1 MFDAEFFPTP
11 AWVVQKM
18 FDPYLELVDK
28 RYTRGEKLRTILEPS
43 AGKGDILDWII
54 KQYGASLSDAIGFY
68 QRGYSGPRLEAIE
81 QNPDLVAVLQKKE
94 YRVVATD
101 FLTYTPEIPPDLIL
115 MNPPFS
121 AGARHLLHAWE
132 ILNGGDVVCLLNAET
147 IRNPFSE
154 ERRLLG
160 RVIKDAAGTIEFLGQ
175 AFQGSERSTSVEIAM
190 VRMHKP
196 KSDDSISFEFTP
208 PAGESDEMP
217 KLEVGS
223 TGSELIKPDQ
233 VGAFIRCYDKAK
245 ESFVNYIQARDQLD
259 FYCRGITKA
268 RGSDIADEAR
278 ASSGGGNPSGA
289 YDNFRDGLRLQFWTY
304 ILETIGIEKLLT
316 SKLRQKFSQ
325 FIEQQSAMALTKEN
339 ISNVVQT
346 LILNSD
352 GIMKQAVVT
361 VFDMFTKYHKD
372 NRIHPEGWK
381 TNGKWQ
387 ANKKVIIPNF
397 VEYDYGKF
405 HYRYGRYSEYDDID
419 KAMCYLAGKRFEDI
433 LTIKDAI
440 NPLEKDSESE
450 FFKMRYFQKGTMH
463 LTFKDESLWAKFN
476 QVAVDGRNWL
486 PDLTECENV

>member
-11 AWVVQKM
+11 AWVVRKM
-18 FDPYLELVDK
+18 FKPYFEATEDGS
-28 RYTRGEKLRTILEPS
+28 TRGEMLRTILEPS
-43 AGKGDILDWII
+43 AGKGDILDWIL
-54 KQYGASLSDAIGFY
+54 KQYGAGLSDGVGFY
-68 QRGYSGPRLEAIE
+68 QHGYNGPRLEAIE
-81 QNPDLVAVLQKKE
+81 QNPDLVAILQKKE

-101 FLTYTPEIPPDLIL
+101 FLTYVPEIAPDLIL

-147 IRNPFSE
+147 IHNPFSE
-154 ERRLLG
+154 ERRLLA
-160 RVIKDAAGTIEFLGQ
+160 RVIEDASGTVDFLGD
-175 AFQGSERSTSVEIAM
+175 AFRDAERATNVEIAL
-190 VRMHKP
+190 VRLHKP
-196 KSDDSISFEFTP
+196 VNNNGISFEFTP
-208 PAGESDEMP
+208 PSGESDEMP
-217 KLEVGS
+217 KLSVEAS
-223 TGSELIKPDQ
+223 GSELIKPDQ

-259 FYCRGITKA
+259 FYCRGITKSS
-268 RGSDIADEAR
+268 GSKIADEAR
-278 ASSGGGNPSGA
+278 AARGGCNPSGA

-325 FIEQQSAMALTKEN
+325 FIEQQGAMALTKEN
-339 ISNVVQT
+339 ITNIVQT

-361 VFDMFTKYHKD
+361 VFDMFTKYHKE

-387 ANKKVIIPNF
+387 ANKKVILPNF
-397 VEYDYGKF
+397 VDYDFGKF
-405 HYRYGRYSEYDDID
+405 HYMYGRYNEYEDID
-419 KAMCYLAGKRFEDI
+419 KAMCYLAGKRFEDVV
-433 LTIKDAI
+433 TIKNAI
-440 NPLEKDSESE
+440 KPLEKDSESE

-463 LTFKDESLWAKFN
+463 LTFKDESLWARFN

-486 PDLTECENV
+486 PDLTGGENV